1 MAMAEN
7 VPEGSGF
14 FYPQDAAISEL
25 SITTSKGQKY
35 DVKYLMAD
43 MAIFED
49 LYSFVMTGYMLLK
62 DGIGLI
68 ESWNLSGNEIV
79 TVTFGKTKNNTTNP
93 MIFRLYS
100 IPRRDP
106 AGNLTTEYIKLYFC
120 SEELIL
126 SEQTKMTKSYKGMQI
141 SEMIDDIMKTGLG
154 IPLEKRNNIY
164 PTMGVYNIILPTI
177 KPLEAISWLSNY
189 ARPRASNGNTK
200 LADMLFFQT
209 QNGFYFK
216 SLSSMYEDNVYRTY
230 KYQIQ
235 NITADDEPPAED
247 VISILDYQFIKTFDT
262 LKETRSGTFANR
274 LISLDPLTRKVSS
287 TVFDYQTDIKTTLN
301 PISPLVPEP
310 NRLGVTENKSYN
322 GCLKMGVSN
331 AGQQLKSYIP
341 QGSVSPDIFLEAFV
355 PNRTAQLAL
364 SNYTVVKIRIP
375 GDPFVTV
382 GKLVN
387 FNLPSLSNAN
397 GTKELDKL
405 YSGKYLV
412 TAVRHIIQSPTTYQ
426 TVLELAKESTPQG

>member
-1 MAMAEN
+1 M
-7 VPEGSGF
+7 VDTVSPGSGF
-14 FYPQDAAISEL
+14 YFPQDAAISEL
-25 SITTSKGQKY
+25 SITTINGVKH

-43 MAIFED
+43 MTIFED
-49 LYSFVMTGYMLLK
+49 IYGLLMSGHMLLK

-68 ESWNLSGNEIV
+68 ESWNLTGNEIV
-79 TVTFGKTKNNTTNP
+79 TISFGKSKVNSTTP
-93 MIFRLYS
+93 MTFRLYS

-106 AGNLTTEYIKLYFC
+106 SGNLSVEYIKLYFC

-141 SEMIDDIMKTGLG
+141 SDMINDIMDTGLK

-164 PTMGVYNIILPTI
+164 PTIGVYNIILPTI

-189 ARPRASNGNTK
+189 ARPRVSNGNTK

-209 QNGFYFK
+209 QEGFFFK
-216 SLSSMYEDNVYRTY
+216 SLSSMYEDNVYKTY
-230 KYQIQ
+230 KYQLQ
-235 NITADDEPPAED
+235 NIDSTDEPPTED
-247 VISILDYQFIKTFDT
+247 VISILDYQFVKTFDT
-262 LKETRSGTFANR
+262 LKEIRSGTFANR

-382 GKLVN
+382 GKVVN
-387 FNLPSLSNAN
+387 FNLQSLS
-397 GTKELDKL
+397 GEKGLDKL